1 MQAEIRTDLN
11 GRLTMNNTAFLS
23 KVAVWGGIAFCITQ
37 SAIFSGLNLA
47 VFNISKLRLE
57 VAAAGGNRDAVELLA
72 LRKDSNL
79 TLATVLWGNVTI
91 NVLLTLL
98 SDSVLA
104 GLGAF
109 VFSTIVITLFGEIFP
124 QAYFSRHAL
133 RMTARLAPV
142 LKVYRVLLFPVAK
155 PTAII
160 LNWWLGREGITFLR
174 ERDFRA
180 FITKHVGAAGA
191 DVGQLEAIGAL
202 NFLDL
207 DDILVKDEGESIDPR
222 SIITLP
228 IANERPLLPR
238 FERSP
243 NDPFLRQ
250 LNASGKKWVIIVDPS
265 GRPSFV
271 LDAHHFLRDLL
282 FDTMSAG
289 PEFYWHRP
297 IIITDMLTPLGDV
310 IGRMKVKP
318 EHPEDDV
325 IDNDLIL
332 VWGNEKR
339 IITGADLLGRLLRG
353 IVTLDAVQN

>member
-1 MQAEIRTDLN
+1 
-11 GRLTMNNTAFLS
+11 MNHSPLLS
-23 KVAVWGGIAFCITQ
+23 DVYVWISIVFCLVQ
-37 SAIFSGLNLA
+37 SAAFSGLNLA
-47 VFNISKLRLE
+47 IFSISKLRLE
-57 VAAAGGNRDAVELLA
+57 VEAAGGNRDAVGLLA

-104 GLGAF
+104 GAGAF
-109 VFSTIVITLFGEIFP
+109 FFSTIVITLFGEIIP

-133 RMTARLAPV
+133 RMAARLTPL
-142 LKVYRVLLFPVAK
+142 LKIYRVGLFPVAK
-155 PTAII
+155 PTAMF
-160 LNWWLGREGITFLR
+160 LNWWLGTEGITFLR

-207 DDILVKDEGESIDPR
+207 DDVLVADEGEKIDPR
-222 SIITLP
+222 SVIALP
-228 IANERPLLPR
+228 MVEARPLLPK

-243 NDPFLRQ
+243 DDPFLRQ
-250 LNASGKKWVIIVDPS
+250 LNASGKKWVIIVDAA
-265 GRPSFV
+265 GHPSFV
-271 LDAHHFLRDLL
+271 LDAHHFLRDVL
-282 FDTMSAG
+282 FDTMSSG
-289 PEFYWHRP
+289 SELYWHRP
-297 IIITDMLTPLGDV
+297 IIVTDMRTPLGDV
-310 IGRMKVKP
+310 IGRMRVKP

-332 VWGNEKR
+332 VWGEQKR

-353 IVTLDAVQN
+353 IVTRDPNQE